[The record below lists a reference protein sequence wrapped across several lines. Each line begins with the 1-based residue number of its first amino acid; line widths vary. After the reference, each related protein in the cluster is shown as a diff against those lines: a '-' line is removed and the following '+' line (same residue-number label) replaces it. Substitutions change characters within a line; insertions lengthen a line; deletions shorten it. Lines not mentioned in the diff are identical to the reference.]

1 MIIRP
6 YTVVPLQSLNLH
18 PNLHI
23 LQIHLYAVG
32 NRVGD
37 GQGGAERLVADVLLE
52 GLQRGGDDLV
62 VLHGDGDLVQHLE
75 VVLLAVGL
83 H

>member
-1 MIIRP
+1 MARLYKSGI
-6 YTVVPLQSLNLH
+6 PLLFLNLH

-23 LQIHLYAVG
+23 LQIHLHAVG

-37 GQGGAERLVADVLLE
+37 GQGGAEGLVADVLLE
-52 GLQRGGDDLV
+52 GLQRGGDDFV
-62 VLHGDGDLVQHLE
+62 VLHHDGDLVQHLE